1 MRLEIKIDSASLVAQ
16 LIGLKK
22 LLEKIPKRAAKR
34 FARKA
39 FRLVHGGIILERVEP
54 VDSPTETP
62 DVRIAGCFRINIAGL
77 DELICAAARRAAKFD
92 VHGGSFHGFGCGVE
106 TQS

>member
-1 MRLEIKIDSASLVAQ
+1 MRLEIKIDSAALVAQ

-39 FRLVHGGIILERVEP
+39 FGLVHDGIILERVEP
-54 VDSPTETP
+54 IDSPTEAP
-62 DVRIAGCFRINIAGL
+62 DVCIAGCFRIDVAGL
-77 DELICAAARRAAKFD
+77 DKLICAAARRAAKFD
-92 VHGGSFHGFGCGVE
+92 VHGGSFHVVDCGVE